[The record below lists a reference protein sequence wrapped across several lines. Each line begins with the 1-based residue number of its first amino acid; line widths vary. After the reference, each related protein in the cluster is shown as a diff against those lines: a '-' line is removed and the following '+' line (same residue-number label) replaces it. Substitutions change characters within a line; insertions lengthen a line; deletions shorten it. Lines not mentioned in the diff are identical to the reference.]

1 MNKRV
6 VSILSL
12 IGLLSAGT
20 FLLFAESP
28 PSKKP
33 NASNEEGKG
42 QELAVNGRNLLE
54 VPFPDIIPDKY
65 FTRSLVT
72 IARDIFY
79 VYSGDI
85 VSKDT
90 IEAKFRPEFGQ
101 WKLKYFL
108 TADDGTDA
116 MVVKS
121 TGWGGSEKTAIVFRG
136 SQEIKD
142 WVTNFH
148 FFLEQSKFPH
158 APPGVE
164 VHGGFQESLVIEQEM
179 TVVTETENAKT
190 IVGRVGSILEQEAL
204 RAMGDS
210 DELIVTG
217 ISLG

>member
-65 FTRSLVT
+65 VTRSVLT
-72 IARDIFY
+72 IGRDIFE
-79 VYSGDI
+79 VSNRDI
-85 VSKDT
+85 VSRDT
-90 IEAKFRPEFGQ
+90 IEAKFRPQYGR

-121 TGWGGSEKTAIVFRG
+121 TGWGGSDKTAIIFRG
-136 SQEIKD
+136 SQEILD
-142 WVTNFH
+142 WVTNLH
-148 FFLEQSKFPH
+148 FFFEKGKFPN
-158 APPGVE
+158 APPDVE
-164 VHGGFQESLVIEQEM
+164 VHGGFQESLTIEQEM
-179 TVVTETENAKT
+179 LIVTETENAKT
-190 IVGRVGSILEQEAL
+190 VVGRVGDLLEQEAL

-210 DELIVTG
+210 NELYVSG
-217 ISLG
+217 YSLG